1 MFEYFHNEESSLVIL
16 SMIKENVKMWIAL
29 TNSHA
34 QPWFSVKQFTDG
46 DH

>member
-1 MFEYFHNEESSLVIL
+1 MFEYIHNDESSLKIF
-16 SMIKENVKMWIAL
+16 SIIKENVKMWIVL

-34 QPWFSVKQFTDG
+34 QPRFSVKQFTDG